1 MKKPKL
7 QPIIILVLINILAT
21 GAFCQTKPISLNA
34 ENPHYYSYKGKIK
47 LESPVY
53 HEDIALRIVQDL

>member
-1 MKKPKL
+1 
-7 QPIIILVLINILAT
+7 LAT

-53 HEDIALRIVQDL
+53 HEDIALQIVRDL